1 MESNNDKH
9 IALDI
14 QDKLKEVFGDD
25 IDLNIPF
32 KDLVALSEKN
42 EAAEAVIEL
51 IGQKLSEQEIETSLE
66 NLSALEVLEA
76 VYKKDINNNHI
87 IDSDQKDLHEL
98 ERTPDSKE
106 FEIALSNLELAIEKI
121 ALSNLEL
128 AIENIREIATESHFD
143 LSTPFKDLV
152 ANNENI
158 EIATDVMGI
167 AGQALSK
174 DEIKESLEHYDVS
187 DVLETVLKK
196 QRQFAMDSRS
206 AYEEEIEADRESKSH
221 KNPNNRK
228 DYTIGIDKIISAME
242 ELYGEETVTKSKS
255 DNLFDIS
262 EAKQQ
267 DLGTLTPP
275 SAPRVSMV
283 DKVRDASD
291 NGRSR

>member
-14 QDKLKEVFGDD
+14 QDKLREAFGDD
-25 IDLNIPF
+25 VDLNIPF
-32 KDLVALSEKN
+32 KDLVALSKENK
-42 EAAEAVIEL
+42 AAEAVIEL
-51 IGQKLSEQEIETSLE
+51 IGQKLSEQEIEISLE

-76 VYKKDINNNHI
+76 VYKKDINNDHT
-87 IDSDQKDLHEL
+87 IDSEQKDLHEL

-106 FEIALSNLELAIEKI
+106 FDFALSNLELAIEKI
-121 ALSNLEL
+121 
-128 AIENIREIATESHFD
+128 REIAKESNFD

-152 ANNENI
+152 ANNEDI
-158 EIATDVMGI
+158 EIATDVMEI

-196 QRQFAMDSRS
+196 QKQFAMDSRS
-206 AYEEEIEADRESKSH
+206 AYEEEIEAERESKAP
-221 KNPNNRK
+221 KNPNNHQ

-242 ELYGEETVTKSKS
+242 ELYGEEIDIKSKS
-255 DNLFDIS
+255 DNIFDIS

-275 SAPRVSMV
+275 STPRVSMA
-283 DKVRDASD
+283 DRVRDTSD

>member
-106 FEIALSNLELAIEKI
+106 FEIALSNLELAIE
-121 ALSNLEL
+121 
-128 AIENIREIATESHFD
+128 NIREIATESHFD

-206 AYEEEIEADRESKSH
+206 AYEEEIEADRESKAH

>member
-106 FEIALSNLELAIEKI
+106 FEI